1 MAYVSGKVTP
11 YSSKQPGSGGNKNA
25 LHVLAA
31 VGVLLLMVFGI
42 YHAMNSSLFKL
53 KTVTVEPMSEG
64 YPITQA
70 QVLQMAKIQ
79 IGNQSLFDFNLEPI
93 ESRIV
98 KNPWVKGVVIGK
110 QFPDTISLKIVERN
124 PIALLAQNHGK
135 VLYLESDG
143 TVFEDQS
150 IVYSK
155 DLPILKGFDIKN
167 EALMKQLN
175 ALMFDWFKEASF
187 PGLRLSSLSYDSKM
201 GLRAVVVYPLKNGQF
216 MRPTIELGLDPD
228 EALQITQGSLRKVL
242 DYLSGKSLPASKIW
256 LGDGKKIVVKMSRD
270 S

>member
-1 MAYVSGKVTP
+1 MADVSGKLSS
-11 YSSKQPGSGGNKNA
+11 YSSAQTASPRGKNA

-31 VGVLLLMVFGI
+31 VAFLALLGFGAFR
-42 YHAMNSSLFKL
+42 AMNSSLFKL
-53 KTVTVEPMSEG
+53 KAVNVEPLSEG
-64 YPITQA
+64 YPLSQA
-70 QVLQMAKIQ
+70 QVLQMAKVQ
-79 IGNQSLFDFNLEPI
+79 IGNQSLSDFNLEPI
-93 ESRIV
+93 EARLV

-110 QFPDTISLKIVERN
+110 QFPDTISLKIVERE
-124 PIALLAQNHGK
+124 PIALLAESRGK

-143 TVFEDQS
+143 TVFEDQA
-150 IVYSK
+150 IVYAK
-155 DLPILKGFDIKN
+155 DLPILKGFDIRN
-167 EALMKQLN
+167 EAMMKQLRT
-175 ALMFDWFKEASF
+175 LMFDWFKDAYF
-187 PGLRLSSLSYDSKM
+187 PGLKLSSLSYDSKM

-216 MRPTIELGLDPD
+216 MRPTIELGLDPQ